1 MTITFLKSNLW
12 LSTVWV
18 KPPQHQVSLCWCMWT
33 CAERKGFL
41 VFSGSDV
48 AARIGDFVS
57 FHQTHSKAA
66 EGPWTD
72 SLLVNNRGH
81 IQIRGSSDA
90 SHVLWAFLSQET
102 HREGKNGRLMKVY
115 YSREEEGEPCF
126 CRCCLSL
133 TACIN
138 ISYWSDC
145 LHAPDVCVSQ
155 WFFSL
160 GRITDGFSR
169 WTDDFITDVSFSA
182 SFCWS

>member
-1 MTITFLKSNLW
+1 MSEAFSASVQFVLMHVN
-12 LSTVWV
+12 V
-18 KPPQHQVSLCWCMWT
+18 CR
-33 CAERKGFL
+33 EKGFSSIQRL
-41 VFSGSDV
+41 WRSGTNW
-48 AARIGDFVS
+48 RFRFV
-57 FHQTHSKAA
+57 
-66 EGPWTD
+66 
-72 SLLVNNRGH
+72 
-81 IQIRGSSDA
+81 SSDA
-90 SHVLWAFLSQET
+90 LKGCWGPMDGQLACKQQRPYSDQRFEWRDLMRSGLSSVKKHIEKERT
-102 HREGKNGRLMKVY
+102 GGWWKCIIHERK
-115 YSREEEGEPCF
+115 EGEPCF

-133 TACIN
+133 TPCIN